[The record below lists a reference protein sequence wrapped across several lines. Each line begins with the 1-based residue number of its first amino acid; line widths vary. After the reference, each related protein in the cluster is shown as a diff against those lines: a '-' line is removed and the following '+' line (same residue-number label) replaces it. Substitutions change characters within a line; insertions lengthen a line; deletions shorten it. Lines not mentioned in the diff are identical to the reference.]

1 MQGNLWR
8 EYMKTSDR
16 VDYQAFPRAMAIAE
30 TGWTL
35 DANKN
40 WKSFCE
46 RMVTEFERLECH
58 GYQTLPQLLRRKHQ
72 YSCG

>member
-16 VDYQAFPRAMAIAE
+16 VDYQAFPRAMAIAK

-40 WKSFCE
+40 WKSFCG
-46 RMVTEFERLECH
+46 MVTEFERLEVMDTKPC
-58 GYQTLPQLLRRKHQ
+58 LNF
-72 YSCG
+72 SM